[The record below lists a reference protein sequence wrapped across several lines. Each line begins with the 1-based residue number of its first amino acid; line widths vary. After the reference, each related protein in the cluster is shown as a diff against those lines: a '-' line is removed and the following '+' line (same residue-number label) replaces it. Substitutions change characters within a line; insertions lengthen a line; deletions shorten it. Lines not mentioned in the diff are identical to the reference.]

1 MAPYWRPSE
10 ICLCILW
17 VTNRREYPLT
27 APARAGLRDDAPRV
41 GARRARAM
49 AEALARA
56 DADGERRS
64 SSDYASTSASD
75 AAVSEE
81 TTGTKR
87 LYASN
92 DALARRVEEIAR
104 TTCRGLARTR
114 VLGKTTRGR
123 DVIALEIGSH
133 VRVAGE
139 GVAHAV
145 GTDAGGAGGAST
157 TGADADG
164 TDGGG
169 AWSAEGRLRFGF
181 MGNMHG
187 DEPVGREIALDVAR
201 WVCERA
207 TTGPISDAESTGA
220 AGQAADRAM
229 ARRLVR
235 EAALFIVPTVNP
247 DGFES
252 RTRGNT
258 NGVDLNRNFPYTAFS
273 LPKTL
278 SGRAGALG
286 GDPESNVRQEKET
299 EMIMNWSRKWRLNGM
314 LNYHEGALVA
324 NYPWDGNGDGST
336 TYSASPDDETFK
348 YLAKTYADSHPTM
361 NQSEEFEGGIT
372 NGAAWYPLWGGMQ
385 DWQYV
390 NTGTYSLTIEVDDR
404 KWPDERELQRIVDE
418 HVQSSMVTC
427 ARTLFGS
434 VRGFVRDQRGR
445 GIAGASVAVGDDTLP
460 VTTDGLGFFSK
471 PSAPSD
477 RPTSI
482 TVTPPTR
489 PWVRYPTF
497 KSTVDVIDPFNGA
510 SLDVVI
516 VPHPS
521 TAVRLLRAAV
531 GLVFVLLS
539 IAGLR
544 LRVLRRRRRVFAL
557 QESLADNRDI
567 EKAIANRRGANRSS
581 PATTPRVS

>member
-1 MAPYWRPSE
+1 MQLGEA
-10 ICLCILW
+10 
-17 VTNRREYPLT
+17 
-27 APARAGLRDDAPRV
+27 
-41 GARRARAM
+41 
-49 AEALARA
+49 AE
-56 DADGERRS
+56 RS
-64 SSDYASTSASD
+64 
-75 AAVSEE
+75 
-81 TTGTKR
+81 
-87 LYASN
+87 
-92 DALARRVEEIAR
+92 
-104 TTCRGLARTR
+104 
-114 VLGKTTRGR
+114 
-123 DVIALEIGSH
+123 
-133 VRVAGE
+133 
-139 GVAHAV
+139 
-145 GTDAGGAGGAST
+145 
-157 TGADADG
+157 
-164 TDGGG
+164 
-169 AWSAEGRLRFGF
+169 
-181 MGNMHG
+181 
-187 DEPVGREIALDVAR
+187 
-201 WVCERA
+201 
-207 TTGPISDAESTGA
+207 
-220 AGQAADRAM
+220 M

-258 NGVDLNRNFPYTAFS
+258 NGVDLNRNFPYTAFK

-286 GDPESNVRQEKET
+286 GDPGNNSKQEKET
-299 EMIMNWSRKWRLNGM
+299 EMIMSWSRKWRLNGM

-324 NYPWDGNGDGST
+324 NYPWDGNKDGST

-348 YLAKTYADSHPTM
+348 YLAKTYADAHPTM

-418 HVQSSMVTC
+418 HVQSSMTTC

-434 VRGFVRDQRGR
+434 VRGFVRDQRGK
-445 GIAGASVAVGDDTLP
+445 GIAGATVAVGDDTLP

-471 PSAPSD
+471 PSAPSG
-477 RPTSI
+477 RPTRI

-497 KSTVDVIDPFNGA
+497 TSTIDTIDPLNGA

-521 TAVRLLRAAV
+521 TAVRLLRAAI
-531 GLVFVLLS
+531 GIIFLLLA

-544 LRVLRRRRRVFAL
+544 MRVLRRRRRVFAL

>member
-1 MAPYWRPSE
+1 MF
-10 ICLCILW
+10 LW
-17 VTNRREYPLT
+17 FVTRRESRARAIRAVLAKRARGCAT
-27 APARAGLRDDAPRV
+27 RAMEAAREAEPARGD
-41 GARRARAM
+41 GARR
-49 AEALARA
+49 L
-56 DADGERRS
+56 
-64 SSDYASTSASD
+64 SSDDASTSASD
-75 AAVSEE
+75 ARGGQR
-81 TTGTKR
+81 TTGTVR
-87 LYASN
+87 AYASN
-92 DALARRVEEIAR
+92 DALAHRVEEIAR

-114 VLGKTTRGR
+114 VLGKTMRGR
-123 DVIALEIGSH
+123 RVIALELGTH
-133 VRVAGE
+133 VRGGRESTAIVGADEAG
-139 GVAHAV
+139 AA
-145 GTDAGGAGGAST
+145 A

-164 TDGGG
+164 DGGDG
-169 AWSAEGRLRFGF
+169 GEGSAEGRLRFGF

-207 TTGPISDAESTGA
+207 NAEPIGGAESTAGEAGEA
-220 AGQAADRAM
+220 AERSM

-258 NGVDLNRNFPYTAFS
+258 NGVDLNRNFPYTAFK

-286 GDPESNVRQEKET
+286 GDPGNNSKQEKET
-299 EMIMNWSRKWRLNGM
+299 EMIMSWSRKWRLNGM

-324 NYPWDGNGDGST
+324 NYPWDGNKDGST
-336 TYSASPDDETFK
+336 TYSASPDDKTFK
-348 YLAKTYADSHPTM
+348 YLAKTYADAHPAM

-418 HVQSSMVTC
+418 HVQSSMTTC

-434 VRGFVRDQRGR
+434 VRGFVRDQRGK
-445 GIAGASVAVGDDTLP
+445 GIAGATVAVGDDTLP

-471 PSAPSD
+471 PSAPSGL
-477 RPTSI
+477 PTRI

-497 KSTVDVIDPFNGA
+497 TSTIDTIDPLNGA

-516 VPHPS
+516 VPYPF

-531 GLVFVLLS
+531 GIIFLLLA

-544 LRVLRRRRRVFAL
+544 MRVLRRRRRVFAL

>member
-1 MAPYWRPSE
+1 MSPRARAIRAVLAE
-10 ICLCILW
+10 RARGCA
-17 VTNRREYPLT
+17 TRAMEAARE
-27 APARAGLRDDAPRV
+27 AEPARGD
-41 GARRARAM
+41 GARR
-49 AEALARA
+49 L
-56 DADGERRS
+56 
-64 SSDYASTSASD
+64 SSDDASTSASD
-75 AAVSEE
+75 ARGGQR
-81 TTGTKR
+81 TTGTVR
-87 LYASN
+87 AYASN
-92 DALARRVEEIAR
+92 DALAHRVEEIAR

-123 DVIALEIGSH
+123 RVIALELGTH
-133 VRVAGE
+133 VRGGRESTAIVGADEAG
-139 GVAHAV
+139 AA
-145 GTDAGGAGGAST
+145 A

-164 TDGGG
+164 DGDDGGDG
-169 AWSAEGRLRFGF
+169 SAEGRLRFGF

-207 TTGPISDAESTGA
+207 NAEPIGGAESTAGESGEA
-220 AGQAADRAM
+220 AERSM

-258 NGVDLNRNFPYTAFS
+258 NGVDLNRNFPYTAFK

-278 SGRAGALG
+278 SGRAVALG
-286 GDPESNVRQEKET
+286 GDPGNNSKQEKET
-299 EMIMNWSRKWRLNGM
+299 EMIMSWSRKWRLNGM

-324 NYPWDGNGDGST
+324 NYPWDGNKDGST
-336 TYSASPDDETFK
+336 TYSASPDDKTFK
-348 YLAKTYADSHPTM
+348 YLAKTYADAHPTM

-418 HVQSSMVTC
+418 HVQSSMMTC

-434 VRGFVRDQRGR
+434 VRGFVRDQRGK
-445 GIAGASVAVGDDTLP
+445 GIAGATVAVGDDTLP

-471 PSAPSD
+471 PSAPSS
-477 RPTSI
+477 RPTRI

-497 KSTVDVIDPFNGA
+497 TSTIDTIDPLNGA

-531 GLVFVLLS
+531 GIIFLLLAT
-539 IAGLR
+539 AGLR
-544 LRVLRRRRRVFAL
+544 MRVLRRRRRVFAL

>member
-1 MAPYWRPSE
+1 MEAA
-10 ICLCILW
+10 
-17 VTNRREYPLT
+17 RE
-27 APARAGLRDDAPRV
+27 AEPARGD
-41 GARRARAM
+41 GARR
-49 AEALARA
+49 L
-56 DADGERRS
+56 
-64 SSDYASTSASD
+64 SSDDASTSASD
-75 AAVSEE
+75 ARGGQR
-81 TTGTKR
+81 TTGTVR
-87 LYASN
+87 AYASN
-92 DALARRVEEIAR
+92 DALAHRVEEIAR

-123 DVIALEIGSH
+123 RVIALELGTH
-133 VRVAGE
+133 VRGGRESTAIVGADEAG
-139 GVAHAV
+139 A
-145 GTDAGGAGGAST
+145 DA

-164 TDGGG
+164 DGGDG
-169 AWSAEGRLRFGF
+169 GDGSAEGRLRFGF
-181 MGNMHG
+181 MGNMRG

-207 TTGPISDAESTGA
+207 NAEPNGGAESTAGESDEA
-220 AGQAADRAM
+220 AERSM

-258 NGVDLNRNFPYTAFS
+258 NGVDLNRNFPYTAFK

-286 GDPESNVRQEKET
+286 GDPGNNSKQEKET
-299 EMIMNWSRKWRLNGM
+299 EMIMSWSRKWRLNGM

-324 NYPWDGNGDGST
+324 NYPWDGNKDGST

-348 YLAKTYADSHPTM
+348 YLAKTYADAHPTM

-418 HVQSSMVTC
+418 HVQSSMTTC

-434 VRGFVRDQRGR
+434 VRGFVRDQRGK
-445 GIAGASVAVGDDTLP
+445 GIAGATVAVGDDTLP

-471 PSAPSD
+471 PSAPSG
-477 RPTSI
+477 RPTRI
-482 TVTPPTR
+482 TVTPSTR

-497 KSTVDVIDPFNGA
+497 TSTIDTIDPLNGA

-531 GLVFVLLS
+531 GIIFLLLA

-544 LRVLRRRRRVFAL
+544 MRVLRRRRRVFAL

>member
-1 MAPYWRPSE
+1 MEALERLSLYLMGHDRSRVPLAEMRPSGARGWRE
-10 ICLCILW
+10 
-17 VTNRREYPLT
+17 RRASRARAMSD
-27 APARAGLRDDAPRV
+27 APARAD
-41 GARRARAM
+41 
-49 AEALARA
+49 A

-64 SSDYASTSASD
+64 SSDDASTSASD
-75 AAVSEE
+75 AAVREE
-81 TTGTKR
+81 TTMR
-87 LYASN
+87 SYASN
-92 DALARRVEEIAR
+92 DALARRIEEIAR

-133 VRVAGE
+133 VRVGR
-139 GVAHAV
+139 AV
-145 GTDAGGAGGAST
+145 GTDAGGAST
-157 TGADADG
+157 TGEDADG
-164 TDGGG
+164 GDGGG
-169 AWSAEGRLRFGF
+169 GWSAEGRLRFGF

-207 TTGPISDAESTGA
+207 TTGPMSDAESTGD
-220 AGQAADRAM
+220 AGQAAERAM

-445 GIAGASVAVGDDTLP
+445 GIAGATVAVGDDTLP
-460 VTTDGLGFFSK
+460 VTTDGLGFFAK

-477 RPTSI
+477 RPMSI

-497 KSTVDVIDPFNGA
+497 TSTVDVIDPLNGA

-531 GLVFVLLS
+531 GLVFVLLA